1 MTSRPK
7 ERKEGLSSPNEIF
20 YSAYKQRFF
29 KNSNRIKES
38 IEHTFGASKY

>member
-20 YSAYKQRFF
+20 TQLV
-29 KNSNRIKES
+29 
-38 IEHTFGASKY
+38 SKDFLKLVIGLRRV